1 MDGITLKVT
10 EAWQGDLEKE
20 LIALLK
26 TEINPALEKAN
37 ESVAQAMRDALA
49 RHIAKDVYSA
59 YDRKM
64 YRRRGAAGGL
74 LGQAESMES
83 GAGGMI
89 SDSARAKIQ
98 YMPDGGHPDAGKWA
112 KKRVKPV
119 HSDDLI
125 GRIEKHSPEYSF
137 LPKNGTIPNRP
148 FWQNFVNEMV
158 DGGGIETAW
167 VSAMKAVLPAGWK
180 LDMSDG
186 GVQRDGSD
194 GEYG

>member
-1 MDGITLKVT
+1 MGITLNIT
-10 EAWQGDLEKE
+10 ESWQGDMEKE

-37 ESVAQAMRDALA
+37 EAVAQAMREALV
-49 RHIAKDVYSA
+49 RHISNDVYPA
-59 YDRKM
+59 YQPKL
-64 YRRRGAAGGL
+64 YERRGASGGL
-74 LGQAESMES
+74 LGQAINMGR

-89 SDSARAKIQ
+89 SDSTRAKIQ
-98 YMPDGGHPDAGKWA
+98 YMPDGGHPTVSGWSK
-112 KKRVKPV
+112 V
-119 HSDDLI
+119 HNDDLI
-125 GRIEKHSPEYSF
+125 GRIEKHSPEYNW
-137 LPKNGTIPNRP
+137 LPKHGSIPDRP

-158 DGGGIETAW
+158 DGNGIETAW
-167 VSAMKAVLPAGWK
+167 ASAMRAALPAGWK